1 MPLTFA
7 HLAAILPFSR
17 KSKYI
22 NFSAMVLGSMAP
34 DFEYFLR
41 GQPMGEI
48 GHTFAGFVYFNLPLV
63 AVIYFI
69 YHFFIHHTLFNH
81 LPVFLQDASTNRIE
95 SSNRLKV
102 VVFIYSALF
111 GMLTHVVWDAFTHI
125 NGYMVLRFPALLT
138 KTYTIYGFD
147 IPLYKFLQHG
157 STVVGIALIV
167 GYLAVRAVLHR
178 QKKITV
184 SPQRKLIFWTSFF
197 LLTIVIVCFWY
208 MIDYIPVLSYGIA
221 VVRIIDSFLMS
232 LLFISLF
239 CKYVKKHPKDCG
251 EAVEE

>member
-1 MPLTFA
+1 MPFTVA
-7 HLAAILPFSR
+7 HPAAVLPLSR

-41 GQPMGEI
+41 GRPMGEI

-63 AVIYFI
+63 AFIYFI
-69 YHFFIHHTLFNH
+69 YHFFIHQILFNH
-81 LPVFLQDASTNRIE
+81 LPAFLQEASTKRIE
-95 SSNRLKV
+95 SSNLLKV

-111 GMLTHVVWDAFTHI
+111 GMLTHVVWDSFTHI
-125 NGYMVLRFPALLT
+125 NGYMVLRFPALFT
-138 KTYTIYGFD
+138 NTYNVYGFD

-167 GYLAVRAVLHR
+167 GYLYVRALPHR
-178 QKKITV
+178 QKNTTV
-184 SPQRKLIFWTSFF
+184 SPRRKIMYWASLIT
-197 LLTIVIVCFWY
+197 LTIIIVCFWY
-208 MIDYIPVLSYGIA
+208 IIDYIPVSSYGIV

-232 LLFISLF
+232 LLVVSLF
-239 CKYVKKHPKDCG
+239 YKKHHKDG
-251 EAVEE
+251 GDAVEE

>member
-7 HLAAILPFSR
+7 HPAAILPLSR
-17 KSKYI
+17 KHKYI

-41 GQPMGEI
+41 GRPMGEI

-69 YHFFIHHTLFNH
+69 YHSFVHQTLFNH
-81 LPVFLQDASTNRIE
+81 LPVFLQDASTNRVE
-95 SSNRLKV
+95 SSNQLKV

-111 GMLTHVVWDAFTHI
+111 GMLTHVVWDSFTHI
-125 NGYMVLRFPALLT
+125 NGYMVLRFPALFT
-138 KTYTIYGFD
+138 NTYNIYGFD

-167 GYLAVRAVLHR
+167 GYLYVRALLYR
-178 QKKITV
+178 QKNTTV
-184 SPQRKLIFWTSFF
+184 STRRKLMFWTSLF
-197 LLTIVIVCFWY
+197 LLTAIIVCFWY
-208 MIDYIPVLSYGIA
+208 MIDYIPVSSYGIA
-221 VVRIIDSFLMS
+221 VVRIIDSFLLS
-232 LLFISLF
+232 LLVVSLF
-239 CKYVKKHPKDCG
+239 YKKHLKDCG